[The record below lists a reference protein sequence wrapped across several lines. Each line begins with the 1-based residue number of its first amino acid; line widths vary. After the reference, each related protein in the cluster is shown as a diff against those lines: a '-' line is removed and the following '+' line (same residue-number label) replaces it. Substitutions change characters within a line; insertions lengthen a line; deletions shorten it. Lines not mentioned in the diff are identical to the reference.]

1 MTLGKWISMRYFF
14 QLMNLL
20 SQGIS
25 SLSLSFKNVI
35 SLCMLESSNLQIQN
49 KGKNGTALEQGMV
62 CGFLLG
68 AISTLPPL
76 EERACLKHFCNS
88 HCEIVLSLEMVVS
101 VLLPSGR

>member
-1 MTLGKWISMRYFF
+1 M
-14 QLMNLL
+14 
-20 SQGIS
+20 
-25 SLSLSFKNVI
+25 
-35 SLCMLESSNLQIQN
+35 
-49 KGKNGTALEQGMV
+49 GTDLDQEMV
-62 CGFLLG
+62 SGFLLG